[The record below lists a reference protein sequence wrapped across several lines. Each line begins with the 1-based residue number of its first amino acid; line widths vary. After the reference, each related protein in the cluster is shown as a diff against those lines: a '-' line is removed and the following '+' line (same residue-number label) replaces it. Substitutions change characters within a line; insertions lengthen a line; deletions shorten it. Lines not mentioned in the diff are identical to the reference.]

1 MPIKHIGI
9 FYLIEMY
16 LYLTCFSP
24 SMVGKS
30 QRNWLPEQ
38 RVVERHTVCKKRIS
52 QNFIKLQMPPFSHY
66 RCASRV
72 NGSVSQ

>member
-9 FYLIEMY
+9 FYLIEID
-16 LYLTCFSP
+16 LYLAWFSP

-52 QNFIKLQMPPFSHY
+52 QNFYKLQMPPFFHY
-66 RCASRV
+66 RFASRV
-72 NGSVSQ
+72 NGSVSR